1 LYIDF
6 SCVILKEAISL
17 QGGMMKKLLAKLGTG
32 ALILATPAITS
43 AQFVGQDF
51 QNLRSYLSPLR
62 PLNGNFDLISL
73 ATVILNFV
81 ILIAGILAI
90 FYLIWAGIQY
100 ITASTDEEK
109 AKKARAG
116 IYNAVIGIVVIV
128 LSYVIV
134 QYVSQIAK
142 NTAGSLNGN
151 GSSLDGGLNGFIQ
164 P

>member
-1 LYIDF
+1 
-6 SCVILKEAISL
+6 
-17 QGGMMKKLLAKLGTG
+17 MKKLLAKLGTG

-43 AQFVGQDF
+43 AQFVGQDIGRLQGF
-51 QNLRSYLSPLR
+51 LSPLR
-62 PLNGNFDLISL
+62 PLDGNFNLVTL
-73 ATVILNFV
+73 ATVVLNFV

-128 LSYVIV
+128 LSYIII

-142 NTAGSLNGN
+142 NTAGTLNQG
-151 GSSLDGGLNGFIQ
+151 GDSGLNGFTQ
-164 P
+164 QNPF